1 MEIKMESERVQ
12 KGKKLKVEEGRDGT
26 ESNMQRKEETIDTQ
40 L

>member
-1 MEIKMESERVQ
+1 MEIKMERAQ
-12 KGKKLKVEEGRDGT
+12 KGKKLRVEEGRDGT